1 VTNKEIKNLKTF
13 EYYSYRVNDL
23 IDYMTKDAEEALKD
37 IGERITEFD
46 RDVKKHE
53 KVMKGLLK
61 YWRFYQYSSG
71 PA

>member
-1 VTNKEIKNLKTF
+1 MTNKEIKNLKTF